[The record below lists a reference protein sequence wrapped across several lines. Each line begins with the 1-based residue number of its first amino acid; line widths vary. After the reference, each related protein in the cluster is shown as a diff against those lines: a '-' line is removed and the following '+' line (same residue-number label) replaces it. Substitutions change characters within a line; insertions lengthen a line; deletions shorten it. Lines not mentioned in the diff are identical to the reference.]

1 MKIRIKAFFI
11 LFGLVLSTISTFGA
25 EASSI
30 ESVWIRPVKN
40 DTVTD
45 VEHHGAKY
53 RLFKGSYV
61 VLQGK
66 SNGNI
71 IIGSDTLSTD
81 APTSALT
88 ISDQKKEVKIS
99 DIHAAYELK
108 DSIKNEGDTAIIF
121 AFSKLP
127 GNRKFRLYINEESD
141 CKDSIQIGKD
151 DTRFLIGSETIRTIV
166 LVPDTLALALYIPF
180 DSITKSISPIST
192 TSEGDTSGVTQND
205 SIRVYILI
213 GCVLLLFVVLVVLFR
228 CFKFRNKEKCNSKV
242 RLNNAC
248 KKFYKQ
254 KSKADKFVKKIN
266 NKDKYRTLANKAS
279 RIISDLEN
287 SLSNYDEY
295 STVIDSYIDCIDNLT
310 QCFID
315 LRNNKKIDAV
325 LDSLGDTIKSVNKK
339 LEETNKQSVVSI
351 CEPNIVSDRLST
363 PNDNSE
369 PVDQQQPVE
378 KDVEISEL
386 ERQLKQEKDNNEKIR
401 LQLQKLNDQLAKE
414 EKKRDEII
422 EQKENKIKAAAE
434 KEIAAANKRASSAE
448 EKSQVIR
455 REMEDSFNKERTRF
469 DSEKQRLSKSL
480 SEAIISRD
488 KYKNDLHN
496 TQNLLEQAKHQV
508 ENLNSEMKSVHEKLS
523 GALDSKSYCEKI
535 LKLLELANRIQESAT
550 ALFASEIE
558 DKYLVYRSLALYFAK
573 LNSIQMSNFVTDV
586 EMVAK
591 SGFVM
596 KGTPLASYDSRLSR
610 EQIEI
615 ETRNYFFTNYLK
627 AYIKAIVVLNE
638 SLAGLNYLVED
649 VKVSEIRP
657 FVQFRN
663 QIDAVTNELGIKV
676 STVKLN
682 DMVGSNIDLLAT
694 EVDAGIERHG
704 VIVDIENCK
713 VSLIGGAP
721 DDERIRVKIQ
731 S

>member
-228 CFKFRNKEKCNSKV
+228 CFKFRNKEKCN
-242 RLNNAC
+242 R
-248 KKFYKQ
+248 
-254 KSKADKFVKKIN
+254 
-266 NKDKYRTLANKAS
+266 
-279 RIISDLEN
+279 
-287 SLSNYDEY
+287 
-295 STVIDSYIDCIDNLT
+295 
-310 QCFID
+310 
-315 LRNNKKIDAV
+315 
-325 LDSLGDTIKSVNKK
+325 GDTIKSVNKK